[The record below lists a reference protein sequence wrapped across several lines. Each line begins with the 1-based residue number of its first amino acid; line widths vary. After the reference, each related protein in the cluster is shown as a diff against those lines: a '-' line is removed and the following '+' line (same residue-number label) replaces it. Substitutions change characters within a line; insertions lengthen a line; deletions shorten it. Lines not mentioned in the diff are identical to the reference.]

1 MPLSLITGEFRVLG
15 TQPDRDSVRFY
26 PADPQAWATTRLRA
40 RVNPTLAAVSGSVL
54 TRLADTYGRPVAL
67 AYAGTPADTGI
78 TAADLGAVQ
87 VDVPLLRRSVNQGLL
102 ADGLVYPD
110 VLRPAPRGPAR
121 RTRLFTVPDG
131 TRPPW
136 TP

>member
-1 MPLSLITGEFRVLG
+1 MPLSLITEEFRVLG
-15 TQPDRDSVRFY
+15 TQPDGDSVRFY

-40 RVNPTLAAVSGSVL
+40 RVNPTPPAVSGSVL
-54 TRLADTYGRPVAL
+54 TRLADTHGRPVAL

-87 VDVPLLRRSVNQGLL
+87 VDVSLLRRSVNRGCSRTGWCTRTFYAKLHVDLRAEL
-102 ADGLVYPD
+102 ACSPS
-110 VLRPAPRGPAR
+110 P
-121 RTRLFTVPDG
+121 TG